1 MVLTAGRMWT
11 NFVGSLSRSIYV
23 TLGAPAFKTL
33 VSTTKVLY
41 PTLKKNEM
49 KEEQFRKV
57 QINYSN
63 SWAQCR
69 FPDLLL
75 YFSS

>member
-41 PTLKKNEM
+41 PTLKK
-49 KEEQFRKV
+49 KR
-57 QINYSN
+57 
-63 SWAQCR
+63 
-69 FPDLLL
+69 
-75 YFSS
+75 